1 MSGGYVICEYEKV
14 KENFPYYSNLMTN
27 LRNTMIAKAQSKW
40 GMRWAG
46 ARKISEAST
55 RGVSLSSPGPGL
67 DVDVD
72 KGEFGETTVIP
83 ALFKDIAGTRMTTWE
98 QWFTATGNQ
107 TILTG
112 AATGGTIYEDYI
124 IGLAGLAFLDKAIR
138 ISEFKMQISD
148 KKLPRINIEEAF
160 AYNKP
165 AIVLEEGFILDEE
178 TGFDLY
184 ANVTTRGPQRIKII
198 GLQMNRI
205 KDKLLTNTGAA
216 LL

>member
-1 MSGGYVICEYEKV
+1 MSGGYVICEYDKV
-14 KENFPYYSNLMTN
+14 KDNFPYYSNMMRN

-40 GMRWAG
+40 GLRWAG
-46 ARKISEAST
+46 ARKISEASA
-55 RGVSLSSPGPGL
+55 RGLNLSSPGPAL
-67 DVDVD
+67 DIDVDR
-72 KGEFGETTVIP
+72 GEFGETTVIP
-83 ALFKDIAGTRMTTWE
+83 ALFNDMAGTRMSSWH

-124 IGLAGLAFLDKAIR
+124 VGLAGLAFLDKAIR

-184 ANVTTRGPQRIKII
+184 ANVTTQGPQRIKII

>member
-14 KENFPYYSNLMTN
+14 KESFPYYSNLMTN

-55 RGVSLSSPGPGL
+55 RGVGLSSPGPGL

-72 KGEFGETTVIP
+72 RGEFGETTVIP
-83 ALFKDIAGTRMTTWE
+83 ALFNDVAGTRMSTWE

-124 IGLAGLAFLDKAIR
+124 VGLAGLAFLDKAIR

-205 KDKLLTNTGAA
+205 KDKLLTSTGAA